1 VSSEPAVRK
10 SIFVEAG
17 SSQSRRPLDVA
28 AVVLGTLGLLFASH
42 SADAHGDLVT
52 SMSTFVGA
60 LPEWASSLFRA
71 TYAVSLGYVVIV
83 VLLVLWTPRLRTRLM
98 ATLGMAAAGALGI
111 AIAVSLVVE
120 QSWPDLRSGW
130 IAGHGDTTEF
140 PVVGVAVLTAVLLTL
155 RPWMVLSFQRLHV
168 LLAVV
173 LGVACWAVGS
183 GTPSAVIGALAA
195 GLGAA
200 GATHLIMGSP
210 GGHPDLAAVTS
221 SLLQMGLQV
230 EGLGF
235 ADPQPW
241 GVRVLNGATREGDAL
256 LIKVYG
262 RDAVDAR
269 RAARWWRGLMYR
281 DQTMPSSTRLQM
293 VEHEALMT
301 LLAGRAGVDVPQVVA
316 AAANRGDAII
326 VLRAPPTSFSELPDD
341 VLDDA
346 ALRQI
351 WCRVAKLHSA
361 RLCHGELTLDRIA
374 PADGEIVISGFTLG
388 TVAAS
393 SAELAQETAT
403 LLTSQAIRVGPDRAV
418 TAALAVADDTLV
430 SDARPYLQRPALTR
444 RLRSTPGL
452 KAVLEGLQAQI
463 GERTGAPPVE
473 PAPILRVKWRLVA
486 MTCLLLLAGY
496 ALVTALA
503 GLDWGVVLDSWR
515 NANWAWIA
523 VGLAIAQLTTVADSF
538 TTISC
543 VKTRLP
549 LFPLVHLQYA
559 IKFVGLAVSAT
570 AGRVGMNTAFLRKFG
585 EGPNVAVAASALDS
599 MAGAV
604 VNVVV
609 VGLALLLGGSADG
622 ALSFDASGITRTAIA
637 VVALAVL
644 CSVLVA
650 VVPALRHRAVQLFRY
665 AWSAFETVAESPARL
680 LGVFGSNLASLM
692 ITALAM
698 SCMVRGL
705 HYSLPYWTV
714 VAVCAGSGLISAI
727 IPVPGNVGVAE
738 AAMTAGLGLVG
749 IPEAPAFAIAVTQ
762 RIATT
767 YLPSCFGAYSLRWL
781 RAQEYA

>member
-1 VSSEPAVRK
+1 
-10 SIFVEAG
+10 
-17 SSQSRRPLDVA
+17 
-28 AVVLGTLGLLFASH
+28 VLGILGLLLASH
-42 SADAHGDLVT
+42 AADAHGALVT
-52 SMSTFVGA
+52 SLSSVAGA
-60 LPEWASSLFRA
+60 LPGWASSLFRA
-71 TYAVSLGYVVIV
+71 TYAVSVGYVVIV
-83 VLLVLWTPRLRTRLM
+83 VLLVLWTPRLRTRLV
-98 ATLGMAAAGALGI
+98 ATLGVAAAAALGI

-120 QSWPDLRSGW
+120 KSWPDLRSGW
-130 IAGHGDTTEF
+130 IPGHGSTNEF

-155 RPWMVLSFQRLHV
+155 RPWMVVPFQRLNV
-168 LLAVV
+168 FLVVV

-183 GTPSAVIGALAA
+183 GTPSAVIGALAV

-200 GATHLIMGSP
+200 GATYLVMGSP
-210 GGHPDLAAVTS
+210 GGHPDLASVTT
-221 SLLQMGLQV
+221 SLQQLGLHV
-230 EGLGF
+230 EGLDF

-241 GVRVLNGATREGDAL
+241 GVRVLNGATKEGEAL

-281 DQTMPSSTRLQM
+281 DQTMSSSTRLQM

-301 LLAGRAGVDVPQVVA
+301 LLASRAGVHVPDVVA

-326 VLRAPPTSFSELPDD
+326 VLRAAPSPYSELADD

-346 ALRQI
+346 TLRQI
-351 WCRVAKLHSA
+351 WCTVDKLHRA
-361 RLCHGELTLDRIA
+361 RLCHGELTLDRIG
-374 PADGEIVISGFTLG
+374 PAGHEIVISGFALG
-388 TVAAS
+388 TMTAS

-403 LLTSQAIRVGPDRAV
+403 LLTSQALRVGPDRAV
-418 TAALAVADDTLV
+418 AAALAAADDTV
-430 SDARPYLQRPALTR
+430 VVGARPYLQRPALTR
-444 RLRSTPGL
+444 RLRSTSGL

-463 GERTGAPPVE
+463 SERTGAPPVE

-503 GLDWGVVLDSWR
+503 GLDWSVVLDSWR
-515 NANWAWIA
+515 NANWAWIV
-523 VGLAIAQLTTVADSF
+523 VGLAIAQLTTVADAF
-538 TTISC
+538 TTMSC
-543 VKTRLP
+543 VRTRLP
-549 LFPLVHLQYA
+549 LFPLVQLQYA

-585 EGPNVAVAASALDS
+585 EGPNVAIAASALDS

-604 VNVVV
+604 VNVVIV
-609 VGLALLLGGSADG
+609 ALALLLGGTADG
-622 ALSFDASGITRTAIA
+622 ALSFDASGVTRTAIA
-637 VVALAVL
+637 VVALAVV

-650 VVPALRHRAVQLFRY
+650 AVPALRRRAVQLFRY
-665 AWSAFETVAESPARL
+665 AWSAFGTVAESPARL
-680 LGVFGSNLASLM
+680 LGLFGSNLASLM

-698 SCMVRGL
+698 GCMVRGL

-714 VAVCAGSGLISAI
+714 VAVCAGSGLISAV

-767 YLPSCFGAYSLRWL
+767 YLPSCFGAYALRWL